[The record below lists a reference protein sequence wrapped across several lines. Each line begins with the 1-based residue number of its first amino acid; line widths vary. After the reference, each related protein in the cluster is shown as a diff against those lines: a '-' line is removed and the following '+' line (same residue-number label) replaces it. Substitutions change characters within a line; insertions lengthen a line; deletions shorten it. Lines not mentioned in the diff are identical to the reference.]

1 MTTAIMPA
9 LLSLAEEYLDAWK
22 RKDLQ
27 AIGALVHPQIRLT
40 SPVTEVTGKDA
51 FLATCEKIFPLLLDV
66 QIHAKFSSQTQAMM
80 VYDFVLKEPIGTTR
94 TANLM
99 TFENHLIR
107 SVELLFDA
115 RAFERSAQA
124 KK

>member
-1 MTTAIMPA
+1 MTTAVMPA

-27 AIGALVHPQIRLT
+27 GISRLVHPEIDLK
-40 SPVTEVTGKDA
+40 SPLVEVSGRDA
-51 FLATCEKIFPLLLDV
+51 FLGTCEKILPMLLDV
-66 QIHAKFSSQTQAMM
+66 RIHAKFASQTQAMM

-99 TFENHLIR
+99 TFEKHLIR

-115 RAFERSAQA
+115 RPFEHPAPANR
-124 KK
+124 